1 MKVSV
6 VIPTYQRLPLLQRCL
21 QALVE
26 QDFAKNDYEI
36 IVITDGPDN
45 ATRNMVRQFNRLHH
59 TSVQC
64 YSLPVKRGPAA
75 ARNIGWRMAAAD
87 FVLFTDD
94 DCIPVRQWIS
104 SYWHAYTNAGNNLCA
119 FTGKV
124 IVPLDVVQP
133 TDYENNVAQLAV
145 AEFITA
151 NCACSVATL
160 EKIDGFD
167 EEFSMAYREDSDL
180 HFKLLSHN
188 VCITH
193 VADAAI
199 AHPVRAAGWGV
210 SLKEQKKS
218 RFNALL
224 YKKHPFLYKEKIGVQ
239 PLWNYYFM
247 IAFFLLMLLS
257 AAKGFDTAAWVSG
270 FMWLS
275 LVTGFT
281 IKRLKHTSKSLPHV
295 LEMFA
300 TSMLIPFLSVYWT
313 LYGAVRYRVWLL

>member
-6 VIPTYQRLPLLQRCL
+6 VIQRLPLLQRCL
-21 QALVE
+21 EALIQ
-26 QDFAKNDYEI
+26 QDFAMSDYEI
-36 IVITDGPDN
+36 IVVTDGPDN
-45 ATRNMVRQFNRLHH
+45 ATRNLIRQFNRQHH
-59 TSVQC
+59 TVVQC

-75 ARNIGWRMAAAD
+75 ARNIGWRLAAAD

-94 DCIPVRQWIS
+94 DCIPAKQWIS
-104 SYWHAYTNAGNNLCA
+104 SYWNAYTPSGNNLCA

-124 IVPLDVVQP
+124 IVPLDVLQP
-133 TDYENNVAQLAV
+133 TDYERNVAQLAV

-151 NCACSVATL
+151 NCACTVATL
-160 EKIDGFD
+160 EYIHGFD
-167 EEFSMAYREDSDL
+167 EDFSMAYREDSDL
-180 HFKLLSHN
+180 HFKLLSHQ

-193 VADAAI
+193 VAAAEVC
-199 AHPVRAAGWGV
+199 HPVRAAHWGV
-210 SLKEQKKS
+210 SLKEQQKS

-257 AAKGFDTAAWVSG
+257 VAKGFNTAAWVSVI
-270 FMWLS
+270 MWLL

-281 IKRLKHTSKSLPHV
+281 IKRLQHTRKSLAHV

-300 TSMLIPFLSVYWT
+300 TSLIIPFLSVYWT